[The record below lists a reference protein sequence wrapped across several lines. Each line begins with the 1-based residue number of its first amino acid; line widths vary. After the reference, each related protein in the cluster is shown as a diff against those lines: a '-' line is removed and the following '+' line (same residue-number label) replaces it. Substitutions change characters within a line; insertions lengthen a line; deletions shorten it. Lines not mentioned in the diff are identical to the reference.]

1 MQFRPCCFFRL
12 KIVIFSIILQCF
24 LFNKSGPSHSFILY
38 GKAWQMLDTKQKIYG
53 LASQAAE
60 AEGLD
65 LVDITISGKG
75 RLLLK
80 VIIDREPDGVAIED
94 CERMSRSL
102 EALLDVEDAINAS
115 YMLEVSSPGIDRPL
129 FKPKDFEK
137 NIGRLAR
144 VVTKEAVNGQT
155 FFLGRLVDVG
165 EGWVRLRPEKSG
177 AQKPHTKRLEKQ
189 SDGQDDIFIPFEVI
203 SKAKLEIEIGRS
215 EKG

>member
-1 MQFRPCCFFRL
+1 
-12 KIVIFSIILQCF
+12 
-24 LFNKSGPSHSFILY
+24 
-38 GKAWQMLDTKQKIYG
+38 MLDIKQKIYG

-65 LVDITISGKG
+65 LVDIIVSGKG
-75 RLLLK
+75 RVLLR
-80 VIIDREPDGVAIED
+80 VIIDRDPDGVTIED

-102 EALLDVEDAINAS
+102 EALLDVEDAISAS

-129 FKPKDFEK
+129 LKPKDFEK

-144 VVTKEAVNGQT
+144 IVTKEAVNGET

-165 EGWVRLRPEKSG
+165 DGWVRLRPEKSG
-177 AQKPHTKRLEKQ
+177 PQKPHAKKVSKP
-189 SDGQDDIFIPFEVI
+189 SDGQDDKFIPFDVI